1 MHEFD
6 KSYGFKIVTDDTT
19 EEEKEEQLGKAT
31 KAERDPTNRFMN
43 KIQKKPCKFMKENKF
58 RNKTYFELN
67 QSGSIPT
74 RLYGTIKAYKPEKT
88 FPVRVIVSTIGTPP
102 YVISKY
108 LVDII

>member
-6 KSYGFKIVTDDTT
+6 KSYGFEIVTDDTT
-19 EEEKEEQLGKAT
+19 EEEIEEQLGKAT
-31 KAERDPTNRFMN
+31 KAERDPT

-58 RNKTYFELN
+58 AKKTYFELN
-67 QSGSIPT
+67 PSDSIPT

-88 FPVRVIVSTIGTPP
+88 FPMRVIVSTIGTPP
-102 YVISKY
+102 YVMSKY